1 MICNSVQGC
10 KAVLFPSR
18 AVWCRIIH
26 MKYLKFML
34 GVMLVLLPVL
44 VYVFWPGAEAQIKKA
59 INSSIE
65 AAQNGDAP
73 GVMANVSLNYHDDH
87 GMSYLYLR
95 KIVEKELER
104 YSDIKVEIV
113 SLRVRVIGEKAFAS
127 LQVRVIATGPEGR
140 RGYWLGDIDNPFFME
155 LEMKNEKPR
164 GWKVYSGAYG
174 TASAGIAPDTGRLL
188 SFTLTRSP
196 GLL

>member
-1 MICNSVQGC
+1 
-10 KAVLFPSR
+10 
-18 AVWCRIIH
+18 
-26 MKYLKFML
+26 MKYLRFML

-65 AAQNGDAP
+65 AAEAGDAK

-87 GMSYLYLR
+87 GMSYLYL
-95 KIVEKELER
+95 KKVIENEMKR
-104 YSDIKVEIV
+104 YSNIKVEVV
-113 SLRVRVIGEKAFAS
+113 SLKVRVIGEKAYAS
-127 LQVRVIATGPEGR
+127 LQVRVIATGPDGA

-164 GWKVYSGAYG
+164 GWKVYSGSYG
-174 TASAGIAPDTGRLL
+174 TASAGLPMQTGGIL
-188 SFTLTRSP
+188 SSTLTGTP
-196 GLL
+196 EML